1 MIIYEKEGRI
11 AIITINRP
19 EALGVI
25 SLEGF
30 RELND
35 ALINFRDDDDLWVG
49 IITSTGNKAFSC
61 GVDINEVLPFIKG
74 AGTKLLHQPI
84 TKVLRGLGLD
94 LWKPLIAALNGLTL
108 GGGFAL
114 ALRCDIR
121 IASENVKLGF
131 PEVRVGMLGGTQR
144 LPRLIP
150 YGIAVEMIFTG
161 KMIDAQEAYRIGLLN
176 KVVPLDRL
184 LPAAKEMAES
194 ICEAG
199 PLAVRASKEAMVRGM
214 SMSLEEGERLEM
226 SLTPPVVN
234 SRDFEEGIK
243 AFTEK
248 RKPKFEGR

>member
-1 MIIYEKEGRI
+1 
-11 AIITINRP
+11 
-19 EALGVI
+19 
-25 SLEGF
+25 
-30 RELND
+30 
-35 ALINFRDDDDLWVG
+35 
-49 IITSTGNKAFSC
+49 
-61 GVDINEVLPFIKG
+61 
-74 AGTKLLHQPI
+74 
-84 TKVLRGLGLD
+84 
-94 LWKPLIAALNGLTL
+94 
-108 GGGFAL
+108 
-114 ALRCDIR
+114 
-121 IASENVKLGF
+121 
-131 PEVRVGMLGGTQR
+131 MLGGTQR

-150 YGIAVEMIFTG
+150 YGIAAEMIFTG